1 MNSAN
6 LLKKSTAQNTIRWR
20 MSHWELKVK
29 CDHTTKWTMLKSES
43 SLKTET
49 HKFRLEYGARNWSPV
64 PCQKTR
70 PSKKKT
76 GQLVDFGEPK
86 VIPFITGAIGM
97 IYSIVNIGQN
107 TEKGPGE
114 LSRLAVTQTQMKD
127 YQLTLSW
134 KNCKE

>member
-1 MNSAN
+1 M
-6 LLKKSTAQNTIRWR
+6 
-20 MSHWELKVK
+20 ELET
-29 CDHTTKWTMLKSES
+29 DHL
-43 SLKTET
+43 
-49 HKFRLEYGARNWSPV
+49 FPV
-64 PCQKTR
+64 RR
-70 PSKKKT
+70 PDLVKKKT

-114 LSRLAVTQTQMKD
+114 LSTLAVTQTQMKD